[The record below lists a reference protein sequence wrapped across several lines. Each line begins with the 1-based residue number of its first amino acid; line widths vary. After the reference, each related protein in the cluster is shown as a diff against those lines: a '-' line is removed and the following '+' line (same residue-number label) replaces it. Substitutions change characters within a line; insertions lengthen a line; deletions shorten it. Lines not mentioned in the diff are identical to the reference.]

1 MSQSI
6 DPFDSVRSV
15 TERRWT
21 PRLDAEGERT
31 ALALA
36 QRYSLPEVVARVLA
50 GRGVTVASAA
60 VEMEPTIRELL
71 PDPSTLVDC
80 DKLVGKLADAV
91 EAKHAITLF
100 ADYDVDGAT
109 SAAVAARTL
118 RAFGVEPAIVVPDR
132 VTDGYGP
139 SVALMEVIAA
149 GGAEMVLALD
159 CGAGAVEPV
168 ERANALGLEVLVID
182 HHPVNALAPAEAVV
196 NPNRADDLSGLGDCA
211 AVGVTFVVMVGL
223 MREMR
228 RRGHGAGEGE
238 GGGLNLL
245 SLLDCVALGTV
256 ADVVPLSALNRA
268 FVRRGLTALSHRTNP
283 GLAALSDGA
292 RIGGPVAAH
301 HLGFVL
307 GPRINAGGRIGDAG
321 LGARLLTTENEAE
334 AARIAQTLEDLN
346 RERRRVEQE
355 ALAEAQGKA
364 DPDEAVILVAGD
376 WHPGVVGLVAS
387 RLKEQHRRPA
397 FALAV
402 QGETATGS
410 GRSIKGVDLGA
421 AVRACVE
428 QGLLVKG
435 GGHPMA
441 AGLTVEAA
449 RIDELRADLA
459 CRLQHQVSAAQAN
472 AALSV
477 DGVIAAGAID
487 EPLARSLAELGP
499 WGAGRDKPVFVL
511 DQVML
516 DRVQPVGADSLRLS
530 VRDRGGGR
538 AEAMLFRATGPL
550 GDALKAS
557 RGRVVSLAVEVGH
570 GAFRGVPRA
579 DVVVVDV
586 ALPDMAARKAA

>member
-1 MSQSI
+1 M
-6 DPFDSVRSV
+6 
-15 TERRWT
+15 
-21 PRLDAEGERT
+21 
-31 ALALA
+31 ALA
-36 QRYSLPEVVARVLA
+36 QRYCVPEVVARVLA

-80 DKLVGKLADAV
+80 DKLVGRLADAV
-91 EAKHAITLF
+91 EAKRAITLF

-118 RAFGVEPAIVVPDR
+118 RAFGVEPTIVVPDR

-139 SVALMEVIAA
+139 SVALMETIAA
-149 GGAEMVLALD
+149 GGGAWGLLLYG
-159 CGAGAVEPV
+159 GAGAVEPV

-182 HHPVNALAPAEAVV
+182 HHPVNAVAPAAAVV

-228 RRGHGAGEGE
+228 RRGHGAGESAGQSD

-321 LGARLLTTENEAE
+321 LGARLLTTEDEAE
-334 AARIAQTLEDLN
+334 AVRIAQTLEDLN

-355 ALAEAQGKA
+355 ALAEAQAKA
-364 DPDEAVILVAGD
+364 DPDEAVIVVAGD

-487 EPLARSLAELGP
+487 EPLARVLAGFGP

-586 ALPDMAARKAA
+586 ALPDVAARKAA